1 MHVPHCVDAT
11 HIHVQVHQMQTDPPS
26 RVEWL
31 YAMDVHCNGLFVLIL
46 ILHVLQYALLPILL
60 QDGFWP
66 AAASNTLYAAGLS
79 TYCYIIFLG
88 YNELPFLSLT
98 EVFFYP
104 VGLILA
110 AWVASIILAAT
121 NGFSCT
127 WLAASIYFENDEV
140 AMAFGY

>member
-1 MHVPHCVDAT
+1 MRLPSLWTPVVTVRGACGRLKWCQLSSASVIGQPDIPVVRTFVPLLTRHMLSPNAAHC
-11 HIHVQVHQMQTDPPS
+11 
-26 RVEWL
+26 
-31 YAMDVHCNGLFVLIL
+31 
-46 ILHVLQYALLPILL
+46 
-60 QDGFWP
+60 
-66 AAASNTLYAAGLS
+66 
-79 TYCYIIFLG
+79 
-88 YNELPFLSLT
+88 SLT